1 MVSITAVLSIAA
13 GNVWRIITEE
23 SNEEEAG
30 SPAPK
35 DLEKAEFSDD
45 EQIATVTIT
54 EDFDPSASIYPIRT
68 STSPS
73 PSVDDKSELKSK
85 KPTVKLLPPSSR
97 RAQKADEKKKE
108 KKKISRSMETKAE
121 RRKGKEMEL
130 RKRSKKA
137 ALAMER
143 KGKTPRG
150 PKKGMG
156 KGRHWWFESMCIQ
169 GFVCFSCT
177 VWLNS
182 KLPSLRHFNLLSK
195 HPSSSVAII
204 MGLRS
209 IWLLPFSRQEP
220 IDIFSEFDPRIYQ
233 SLGSAAWCTGQIAH
247 QIM

>member
-1 MVSITAVLSIAA
+1 MTGFSKRKKAKAEEKKARAKERERQEHLEERRNARKELRQRAA
-13 GNVWRIITEE
+13 ENVKSVRRAMGLEDDEDDNEE

-156 KGRHWWFESMCIQ
+156 KGRH
-169 GFVCFSCT
+169 
-177 VWLNS
+177 
-182 KLPSLRHFNLLSK
+182 
-195 HPSSSVAII
+195 
-204 MGLRS
+204 
-209 IWLLPFSRQEP
+209 
-220 IDIFSEFDPRIYQ
+220 
-233 SLGSAAWCTGQIAH
+233 
-247 QIM
+247 